1 MALGVEDVL
10 EENRLDYMHTV
21 VKVVLTA
28 DLPKLVVCGPCLR
41 GHT

>member
-21 VKVVLTA
+21 VKVVFDRRPSKA
-28 DLPKLVVCGPCLR
+28 CRVRPCL
-41 GHT
+41 